1 MKIKKQPWYG
11 ILLAFT
17 IVMTLSALVTLIP
30 SDEASKIC
38 SLGYKAHCTFTPWS
52 TLISLALAM
61 ISCKIRAKVFVE
73 QKDK

>member
-38 SLGYKAHCTFTPWS
+38 FLGYKAHCTFTPWS
-52 TLISLALAM
+52 TLISLALVM
-61 ISCKIRAKVFVE
+61 ISCKIRAKIFVQRE
-73 QKDK
+73 NK